1 MVMPSAVRGQIPPTP
16 DKTISKTAAEPRLFV
31 EKRTHELGKI
41 LEGDIVSVAW
51 KIENRGTADL
61 VIDRTASAC
70 GCTVVKL
77 RDEDKVIRPGGTLN
91 LQVEFN
97 TTSRFG
103 EQNKDIS
110 VFSNDPLEPNLKL
123 SFQSQVEQ
131 LYNADPTSVVNL
143 RVLRRGETAQKQLEM
158 VPVAGRGEL
167 TIRQIDVESGAAF
180 EARSE
185 PFEKGGLK
193 GARVLFTVSDSAA
206 LGPVNGSATVKLRVG
221 DIEREKMFS
230 VRGEVVGDL
239 TWLPKV
245 LDATRQ
251 ASLAGKTLAPVT
263 VSSTDE
269 RPFQI
274 LEASGGPLLAVTVAP
289 GRKPKPGTE
298 YLVQVG
304 INENAPPGPFG
315 TVLRIVTDSLD
326 QPVVDVPV
334 FGIVASKVEIDP
346 PEVLLRKDGT
356 EAGSRRR
363 LRIKTADASP
373 LHVQGVECDSP
384 ALTVGVD
391 ARSSAK
397 YSHLV
402 YIEAKLTGAL
412 PPGTHQSMIRVAT
425 DVAGAEKIEVP
436 VRIEIP

>member
-1 MVMPSAVRGQIPPTP
+1 MASVARGQLPPTP
-16 DKTISKTAAEPRLFV
+16 DKASTRTAAEPRLYV
-31 EKRTHELGKI
+31 EKRNHELGKI
-41 LEGDIVSVAW
+41 LEGDIVPVAW
-51 KIENRGTADL
+51 KIENRGAADL
-61 VIDRTASAC
+61 IIDRTGSAC

-77 RDEDKVIRPGGTLN
+77 QDEDKVIRPGGTLN

-97 TTSRFG
+97 TTGRFG

-110 VFSNDPLEPNLKL
+110 VFSNDPLEPTLKL

-131 LYNADPTSVVNL
+131 LYHADPTSVVNL
-143 RVLRRGETAQKQLEM
+143 RVLRRGETAQKPLEL

-167 TIRQIDVESGAAF
+167 TIMQIDVETGVAF
-180 EARSE
+180 DVKSE
-185 PFEKGGLK
+185 PFEKGGQK
-193 GARVLFTVSDSAA
+193 GAKVLFTVSDSAA
-206 LGPVNGSATVKLRVG
+206 LGPLNGSATVKLRVG
-221 DIEREKMFS
+221 DVEREKIFS

-251 ASLAGKTLAPVT
+251 ASLAGKTLAPIT
-263 VSSTDE
+263 VSSTDD

-274 LEASGGPLLAVTVAP
+274 LETSGGPLLAVTVGP

-298 YLVQVG
+298 YLVQVAVS
-304 INENAPPGPFG
+304 ESAPPGPFG
-315 TVLRIVTDSLD
+315 TSLRIVTDSLD
-326 QPVVDVPV
+326 QPVVQVPV
-334 FGIVASKVEIDP
+334 FGIVAPKLEIEP
-346 PEVLLRKDGT
+346 TTVLLRKDGT

-373 LHVQGVECDSP
+373 LHVQSVECDSP

-391 ARSSAK
+391 TESSAK
-397 YSHLV
+397 YSHLI

-412 PPGTHQSMIRVAT
+412 PQGTHQSVIRIAT